1 MALVGQMLQLAA
13 YRAHFRSPI
22 DAEPFS
28 PFSGRVIAQGD
39 PETVKRDPQV
49 LEAYLGREAGESV
62 ASAAARGDT

>member
-1 MALVGQMLQLAA
+1 VVLD
-13 YRAHFRSPI
+13 F
-22 DAEPFS
+22 
-28 PFSGRVIAQGD
+28 GRVIAQGD